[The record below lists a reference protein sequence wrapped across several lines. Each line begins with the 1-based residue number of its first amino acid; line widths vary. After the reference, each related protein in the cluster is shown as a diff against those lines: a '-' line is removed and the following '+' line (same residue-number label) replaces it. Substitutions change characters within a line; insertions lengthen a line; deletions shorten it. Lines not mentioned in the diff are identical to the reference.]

1 MRSSVILK
9 LVGRF
14 LQIFALMLSLPLLF
28 ALYYGESL
36 FVMSGFAVA
45 AVSSLLI
52 GYATYISGTASV
64 ELEAPSVGEAMFA
77 TVLGWSLAMM
87 FGAIPFLSHTGFVN
101 ALFESAAGLT
111 TTGISM
117 FLKPENLPNSLLF
130 WRSFMQWIGGLGIL
144 TFFIAVLRESG
155 GVTRRL
161 YSAEAHKTDS
171 GSIRPSLKKSI
182 TDLWR
187 VYGFLT
193 TIFVAVYIAL
203 GMSPFDSLLHSF
215 SAIST
220 GGFSTISASIGGF
233 NLPIQIVT
241 ILFMFLGGVNF
252 VLLYRFLRADY
263 KPLLKNTEFRLYF
276 QIFLLVSAFMILELV
291 MNGFSG
297 SSALLHGFFQSAA
310 VISSTGYATMGI
322 TSLSLALQIVF
333 IGVMFV
339 GGSLGSTSGGL
350 KMFRLK
356 TMVEL
361 LRTRIRAYKLPESA
375 INEVKIDKAIIED
388 STVRTISVLFF
399 TWIAVIF
406 VSTILVVIADDV
418 TLIGALSGSVSAAG
432 NMGPVYMEGVEMVGL
447 SDFSKV
453 VWVVVMLAGRL
464 EMLPLLAI
472 FNRQLFEDSQ

>member
-1 MRSSVILK
+1 MRSSAILR

-14 LQIFALMLSLPLLF
+14 LQIFALMVSLPLLI

-36 FVMSGFAVA
+36 FIMSGFVVA
-45 AVSSLLI
+45 AVSSVLI
-52 GYATYISGTASV
+52 GYATYISGASG
-64 ELEAPSVGEAMFA
+64 ESSAPSVGEAMFA
-77 TVLGWSLAMM
+77 TVLGWSLAML
-87 FGAIPFLSHTGFVN
+87 FGAIPFLTNTGFIN
-101 ALFESAAGLT
+101 ALFESTAGLT
-111 TTGISM
+111 TTGISI
-117 FLKPENLPNSLLF
+117 FLNPENLPKSLLF

-155 GVTRRL
+155 GVARRL

-182 TDLWR
+182 IDLWR

-193 TIFVAVYIAL
+193 TIFIAVYIAL
-203 GMSPFDSLLHSF
+203 GMSPFNSMLHAF

-220 GGFSTISASIGGF
+220 GGFSTMSASVGGF
-233 NLPIQIVT
+233 SVPIQVVT

-263 KPLLKNTEFRLYF
+263 KPLLQNTEFKLYSK
-276 QIFLLVSAFMILELV
+276 IFLLIGAFMILELV
-291 MNGFSG
+291 MSGFS
-297 SSALLHGFFQSAA
+297 APAAFLHGFFQSAA
-310 VISSTGYATMGI
+310 VISSTGYSTMAI
-322 TSLSLALQIVF
+322 TSLSLALQIIF

-339 GGSLGSTSGGL
+339 GGSLGSTAGGL
-350 KMFRLK
+350 KVFRLK
-356 TMVEL
+356 TMIEL
-361 LRTRIRAYKLPESA
+361 LRTRVRAYKLPESA
-375 INEVKIDKAIIED
+375 INEVKIDREIIES

-399 TWIAVIF
+399 AWVAVIF
-406 VSTILVVIADDV
+406 VSTILVTIADGV
-418 TLIGALSGSVSAAG
+418 SLIGALSGSISAAG
-432 NMGPVYMEGVEMVGL
+432 NMGPVYMEGAQMVGL
-447 SDFSKV
+447 SAFSKV

>member
-9 LVGRF
+9 IVGRF
-14 LQIFALMLSLPLLF
+14 LQIFALMVSLPLLV
-28 ALYYGESL
+28 ALYYGDSL
-36 FVMSGFAVA
+36 FVMSGFAISA
-45 AVSSLLI
+45 IASLAI
-52 GYATYISGTASV
+52 GYATYLSGVSGETSD
-64 ELEAPSVGEAMFA
+64 PSVSEAMFA
-77 TVLGWSLAMM
+77 TVLGWSLALM
-87 FGAIPFLSHTGFVN
+87 FGAIPFLSHTTFVN
-101 ALFESAAGLT
+101 ALFESSAGLT

-117 FLKPENLPNSLLF
+117 FLKPETLPSSLLF

-193 TIFVAVYIAL
+193 TVFIAVYIGL
-203 GMSPFDSLLHSF
+203 GMSPFNSMLHAF

-220 GGFSTISASIGGF
+220 GGFSTTSASIGGF

-263 KPLLKNTEFRLYF
+263 KPLLKNTEFKLYSK
-276 QIFLLVSAFMILELV
+276 IFLLISAFIIFELV
-291 MNGFSG
+291 MSG
-297 SSALLHGFFQSAA
+297 VSTSGALLHGLFQSAA
-310 VISSTGYATMGI
+310 VISSTGYSTIGI
-322 TSLSLALQIVF
+322 TSLSLAIQILL

-361 LRTRIRAYKLPESA
+361 LKTRIRAYKLPESA
-375 INEVKIDKAIIED
+375 INEVKIDRELVED
-388 STVRTISVLFF
+388 STIRTISVLFF

-406 VSTILVVIADDV
+406 VSTILVTIADDIS
-418 TLIGALSGSVSAAG
+418 LIGALSGSVSAAG
-432 NMGPVYMEGVEMVGL
+432 NMGPVYMEGTKMAAM
-447 SDFSKV
+447 SAFSKV
-453 VWVVVMLAGRL
+453 LWVVVMLAGRL

-472 FNRQLFEDSQ
+472 FNSELFEDSQ

>member
-9 LVGRF
+9 IVGRF
-14 LQIFALMLSLPLLF
+14 LQIFALMASLPLLI
-28 ALYYGESL
+28 AIYYGDSL
-36 FVMSGFAVA
+36 FVMSGFAISA
-45 AVSSLLI
+45 ISSLAI
-52 GYATYISGTASV
+52 GYTTYISGTST
-64 ELEAPSVGEAMFA
+64 ESEAPSVSEAMFA
-77 TVLGWSLAMM
+77 TVLGWSLALM
-87 FGAIPFLSHTGFVN
+87 FGAIPFLTHTGFTN

-117 FLKPENLPNSLLF
+117 FLTPENLPKSLLF

-193 TIFVAVYIAL
+193 TIFAAVYIGL
-203 GMSPFDSLLHSF
+203 GMSPFNSVLHAF

-263 KPLLKNTEFRLYF
+263 KPLLKNTELRLYF
-276 QIFLLVSAFMILELV
+276 KIFMLIAAFMILELV
-291 MNGFSG
+291 MDGVSTPG
-297 SSALLHGFFQSAA
+297 ALLHGLFQSAA
-310 VISSTGYATMGI
+310 VISSTGYSTMAI
-322 TSLSLALQIVF
+322 TSFSLAMQIVL

-356 TMVEL
+356 TMIEL
-361 LRTRIRAYKLPESA
+361 LKTRIRAYKMPKSA
-375 INEVKIDKAIIED
+375 INEVKIDREIVGD

-406 VSTILVVIADDV
+406 VSTVLVTIADDV
-418 TLIGALSGSVSAAG
+418 SLIGALSGSVSAAG
-432 NMGPVYMEGVEMVGL
+432 NMGPVYMEGAEMISL
-447 SDFSKV
+447 SPFSKI
-453 VWVVVMLAGRL
+453 VWVIVMLAGRL
-464 EMLPLLAI
+464 EMLPVLAI
-472 FNRQLFEDSQ
+472 FDGILED